1 MKLLALK
8 LFLTL
13 LVTVTLCLPWIK
25 PELGSGMLREVQLL
39 GVAGSGVVA
48 IVLWGGCIGGM
59 YGSVGWDWVRL
70 YKPP

>member
-1 MKLLALK
+1 MPLMKLLALK

-39 GVAGSGVVA
+39 GVSGSGVVA
-48 IVLWGGCIGGM
+48 IVLSVM
-59 YGSVGWDWVRL
+59 YWRYVRECWL
-70 YKPP
+70 GLGQAL